1 MKLKELINQSTA
13 KVGYTLYK
21 AKPGICVAAGMI
33 GTAGAVY
40 LAWRAGRK
48 TADVVEEV
56 KNDISTVRETRPKE
70 VVDAP
75 TGEKHYIVE
84 EGQVEKSEYN
94 RALIKAYATA
104 AYKLGKLFAPAVVVE
119 VGSLITIAHG
129 YGLLNQRF
137 VATAQLAQAYA
148 ACITAYRDRV
158 KNELGEEKER
168 QLYYG
173 IHEEIVEEQELDENG
188 EPKLMKNGK
197 PKIIKTKKEV
207 LDEELAKH
215 SPFARIF
222 DAEYCSQFEVDSVT
236 GEEDVW
242 YNGKLMSDVEKMFNN
257 QIRYAKYHLVT
268 VNDILDYFKW
278 DLSGP
283 GQCDGYHGEMV
294 NGEFIFDAG
303 NPEGIKFLLFPVYYR
318 DEETGHLKRS
328 YIFDLNLIPEKSNI
342 LGFYPTVQ
350 RTVKEIN
357 GCT

>member
-21 AKPGICVAAGMI
+21 AKPGICVAVGMI
-33 GTAGAVY
+33 GTVGAVY
-40 LAWRAGRK
+40 LAWRAGKK

-56 KNDISTVRETRPKE
+56 KNDISAVRETRPKE

-75 TGEKHYIVE
+75 TGQKHYIAE
-84 EGQVEKSEYN
+84 EGQVEKTEYN

-104 AYKLGKLFAPAVVVE
+104 AYKFGRLFAPAAIVE
-119 VGSLITIAHG
+119 AGSLITIAHG

-148 ACITAYRDRV
+148 ACITAYRGRV
-158 KNELGEEKER
+158 KAEVGEEKER

-173 IHEEIVEEQELDENG
+173 IHEEIVEEPELDENG
-188 EPKLMKNGK
+188 KPKLLKNGK
-197 PKIIKTKKEV
+197 PKMIKTKKEV

-215 SPFARIF
+215 SPFARVF
-222 DAEYCSQFEVDSVT
+222 DAEYCSQFEVDSET

-257 QIRYAKYHLVT
+257 QIRYYRYNLLP
-268 VNDILDYFKW
+268 VNEIYDYFHW
-278 DLSGP
+278 DRSGD
-283 GQCDGYHGEMV
+283 GQINGYHGKLV

-303 NPEGIKFLLFPVYYR
+303 NPEGVKFLLFPVYYH
-318 DEETGHLKRS
+318 DAETGYLKKS

-342 LGFYPTVQ
+342 LGFYPKVQ